1 MYALAQSEP
10 PHQLS
15 RLCWQLQTGY
25 IYPGL
30 ALHFYVFAEHV
41 HGRET
46 QGGGGPF
53 SGPHKDVKL
62 YFYTCL
68 PTCRGKC
75 KVIMFD
81 FQSSEI

>member
-30 ALHFYVFAEHV
+30 ALHFCVFAEHV

-46 QGGGGPF
+46 QGGGGSF
-53 SGPHKDVKL
+53 FGASQGRKAVFLYMSAYVSGE
-62 YFYTCL
+62 
-68 PTCRGKC
+68 
-75 KVIMFD
+75 M
-81 FQSSEI
+81 